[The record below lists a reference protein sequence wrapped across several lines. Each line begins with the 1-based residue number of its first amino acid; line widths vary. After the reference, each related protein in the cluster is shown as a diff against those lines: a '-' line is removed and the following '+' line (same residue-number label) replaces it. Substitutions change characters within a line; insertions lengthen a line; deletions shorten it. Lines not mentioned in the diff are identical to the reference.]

1 MKLYAEVGS
10 FRARQ
15 ILGDAA
21 LVVWVALWARVGF
34 AVRALVDRL
43 AGPARTL
50 EDAGAGFARP
60 FSDAGT
66 RVADVPVVGDAL
78 QAPFEAAA
86 GAGRA
91 LARAGAG
98 QQEVIHALALW
109 LGGLFALIP
118 ILFAL
123 LRYLPGRLRWARRA
137 ASAASIRLDPAG
149 LSLFALRAVA
159 TRPFDELRRA
169 TPDPAGAWASGDHE
183 ALAALELASLGLRP
197 HRR

>member
-1 MKLYAEVGS
+1 MKVYAEVAS

-15 ILGDAA
+15 VLGDA
-21 LVVWVALWARVGF
+21 LLLLWVVLWVRIGF
-34 AVRALVDRL
+34 AVRSLVDRL

-60 FSDAGT
+60 FDEAGS
-66 RVADVPVVGDAL
+66 RVGDVPVVGDAL

-98 QQEVIHALALW
+98 QQDVIHALALW
-109 LGGLFALIP
+109 LGVLFALIP

-123 LRYLPGRLRWARRA
+123 LRYVPPRLRWARRA
-137 ASAASIRLDPAG
+137 ASAARIRTDPAG

-169 TPDPAGAWASGDHE
+169 TPDPARAWQSGDHE

-197 HRR
+197 HRP